1 MPRARARARTDDG
14 KQEPIVSRIMVFI
27 LCVAVTVAAASA
39 FGQSSSLFVR
49 AAVQRPPPAA
59 DPPPDPDGSALVIP
73 QPPVRSGRPPALSP
87 AIARASFVAIGR
99 PAPRKFSVHDLVT
112 IIIRET
118 ITNDAES
125 LLETEKNFKKQGK
138 ITALPSLRLGDLL
151 QLQSR
156 QANFSDRGEPEINL
170 KLNSDFKGEGKH
182 RQRQTF
188 TARITARIIDVKPN
202 GTLVLEARKKIRADT
217 EAFSMVLTGTCRK
230 DDISADNTIRSDQLY
245 DMDLIKQ
252 QIGEL
257 KKATKKGLLTKVFEA
272 IFNF

>member
-1 MPRARARARTDDG
+1 M
-14 KQEPIVSRIMVFI
+14 SRIVATI
-27 LCVAVTVAAASA
+27 LCAVVTVAAASA
-39 FGQSSSLFVR
+39 FGQSSSLYVR
-49 AAVQRPPPAA
+49 AAAQPPP
-59 DPPPDPDGSALVIP
+59 PPPPPGGTVPIIP
-73 QPPVRSGRPPALSP
+73 QPPARSGRPPALSP
-87 AIARASFVAIGR
+87 AIARTSFVAIGR

-112 IIIRET
+112 IVIRET

-125 LLETEKNFKKQGK
+125 LLETQKNFKKEGK
-138 ITALPSLRLGDLL
+138 ITALPSLQLGDLI

-156 QANFSDRGEPEINL
+156 QADFTDRGQPEIDL
-170 KLNSDFKGEGKH
+170 EFDSKFEGEGKQ
-182 RQRQTF
+182 RQRHTF

-217 EAFSMVLTGTCRK
+217 EAFTMVLTGTCRK

-252 QIGEL
+252 QTGEL
-257 KKATKKGLLTKVFEA
+257 RKATKKGLLTKVFEA